1 MDENNTSESSL
12 KWNVNF
18 SNKARFFLLL
28 ENRIIQACL
37 LTLSWRR
44 SLSYRNQSIDLLS
57 TSMDWDLYDNG
68 PRHERV
74 KMQLVLIFVVVSL
87 HFSNLIFKTL
97 QYPQMKVIRFAYI
110 SKKAHLSFY
119 FWCYQFLRQHLTKI
133 VHWPQSHF
141 SIINIGLMRVTH
153 FTFENWCLTL
163 QSHLM
168 KTVRMK

>member
-87 HFSNLIFKTL
+87 HFSNLIVKTL
-97 QYPQMKVIRFAYI
+97 QYPQMKVIRLCLYF
-110 SKKAHLSFY
+110 KKGSLI
-119 FWCYQFLRQHLTKI
+119 FLFLALPVLETTLDQNSSLT
-133 VHWPQSHF
+133 
-141 SIINIGLMRVTH
+141 SIP
-153 FTFENWCLTL
+153 F
-163 QSHLM
+163 
-168 KTVRMK
+168 

>member
-1 MDENNTSESSL
+1 MDENNTSESLL

-44 SLSYRNQSIDLLS
+44 SLSYRNQSIDLLN
-57 TSMDWDLYDNG
+57 TSMDWFLYDNG

-87 HFSNLIFKTL
+87 HFSNLIVKTL
-97 QYPQMKVIRFAYI
+97 QYRQMKVIRLCLYF
-110 SKKAHLSFY
+110 KKGSLI
-119 FWCYQFLRQHLTKI
+119 FLFLALPVLETTLDQNSSLT
-133 VHWPQSHF
+133 
-141 SIINIGLMRVTH
+141 SIP
-153 FTFENWCLTL
+153 F
-163 QSHLM
+163 
-168 KTVRMK
+168 